1 MRLNSD
7 VTPTPTGWTVRHAL
21 LMLLA
26 SGVAA
31 WSSRPWIA
39 CLVAVLSFVQLC
51 LSCWARWTSGGV
63 FGAANSVTAV
73 RVGLCVVA
81 ALAVERLSPLL
92 LGALLLLVF
101 ALDGLDG
108 FIARRADQESSF
120 GAQFDMEADAF
131 FVLILAL
138 LAWQRDVL
146 GAWVL
151 SAGWLRYAYV
161 LCLAAVPA
169 RRAEQP
175 RSRSGRWAFSLLVIG
190 LVGVWWL
197 PQPYASL
204 LAASGTAAVWLSFIR
219 GFWHSYAPASA

>member
-7 VTPTPTGWTVRHAL
+7 ETPTLVGWTVCHAL
-21 LMLLA
+21 CMLLA
-26 SGVAA
+26 SAVAV
-31 WSSRPWIA
+31 WSGRIWIA
-39 CLVAVLSFVQLC
+39 CVVAVPSFLHLC
-51 LSCWARWTSGGV
+51 LGSWARWTSRGV
-63 FGAANSVTAV
+63 FGAANTVTSL
-73 RVGLCVVA
+73 RIGLCVVA

-92 LGALLLLVF
+92 LGSLLLLVF

-108 FIARRADQESSF
+108 FIARRAAQESSF
-120 GAQFDMEADAF
+120 GARFDMEADAF
-131 FVLILAL
+131 FVLILSL

-146 GAWVL
+146 GVWVL

-169 RRAEQP
+169 RRHEQP
-175 RSRSGRWAFSLLVIG
+175 RSRLGRWAFSLLVIG